1 MKYFTKSEW
10 MILVGLFV
18 LSFIPVSAGI
28 SRLVELGG
36 GAAMLPEN
44 PRVTAAPTPVVLH
57 IISVSLYCYLGAFQF
72 LPSIRRHS
80 LKWHRYNG
88 RLMVVSG
95 IVSAL
100 SGLWMTHFFSFPYEL
115 QGDLLYDVRIV
126 LGSAMVVFIFLGLA
140 AILKRDIVRHSSW
153 MIRAY
158 AIGQGASTQGLVIMS
173 CNVIF
178 GEEPSGLTRDV
189 LMTFA
194 WAINISVAEWIIR
207 KVFKKMDNKSLN
219 LAVSVEGWKGDSLK
233 PVSTG

>member
-10 MILVGLFV
+10 MILVGLLA
-18 LSFIPVSAGI
+18 LSFIPISAGI
-28 SRLVELGG
+28 FRLVELGG
-36 GAAMLPEN
+36 GAAMLPVN
-44 PRVTAAPTPVVLH
+44 PRVNAVPTPVVLH
-57 IISVSLYCYLGAFQF
+57 IISVFLYCNFGAFQF

-80 LKWHRYNG
+80 LKWHHYNG

-100 SGLWMTHFFSFPYEL
+100 SGLWMTHFYSFPYEL
-115 QGDLLYDVRIV
+115 QGNLLYSVRIL

-158 AIGQGASTQGLVIMS
+158 AIGQGASTQALLLMPGSMI
-173 CNVIF
+173 
-178 GEEPSGLTRDV
+178 GEEPSGLARDV

-194 WAINISVAEWIIR
+194 WIINIAVAEWIIR

-219 LAVSVEGWKGDSLK
+219 TDAATPRRLA
-233 PVSTG
+233 